1 MARRRGQARPQQGS
15 LRQKFRGDQGDQ
27 GVYPRVYIG
36 SYRSTPDD
44 RAAREGVYIQHHH
57 GDNRKYRQ
65 CRRQACYAVRDERP
79 KAGDRD
85 APHLIRRHDP
95 AGFSRAIRGD
105 TRPLPGSDGAIFRH
119 EFFAYRRS
127 KSIRRRPQTRDPRAH
142 RTVQQSLRRHD
153 HKIPKRRGDR
163 RYGKHFYQ
171 ADGDDLHEET
181 LALKRKR

>member
-1 MARRRGQARPQQGS
+1 MLFILILLSAITVNAIISPTWNPICSWDCEQLVVPADC
-15 LRQKFRGDQGDQ
+15 KH
-27 GVYPRVYIG
+27 
-36 SYRSTPDD
+36 
-44 RAAREGVYIQHHH
+44 QHHH